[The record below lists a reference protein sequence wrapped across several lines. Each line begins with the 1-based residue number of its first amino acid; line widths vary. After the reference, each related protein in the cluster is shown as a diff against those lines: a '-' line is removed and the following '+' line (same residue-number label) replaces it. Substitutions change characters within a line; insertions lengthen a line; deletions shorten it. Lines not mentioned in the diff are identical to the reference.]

1 MYLGGVMTVDPLQER
16 PGQVLADDF
25 IGCIQAVSINGRP
38 LNLTGPI
45 QVGNICTKDILKYVM
60 DTHPI
65 IMIFF
70 CLFQFNF
77 MLYSKVLSSTA
88 FSDPA
93 KSVDSS
99 TYIYLYSLF
108 VSICIHTEEHI
119 HKYIWA
125 CLLNHLKLK

>member
-45 QVGNICTKDILKYVM
+45 QVGNIYARVFKVM

-65 IMIFF
+65 VMIF
-70 CLFQFNF
+70 LSLSVNF
-77 MLYSKVLSSTA
+77 MNCSDVPSST
-88 FSDPA
+88 A
-93 KSVDSS
+93 KSVDSF
-99 TYIYLYSLF
+99 THIYLFSLF
-108 VSICIHTEEHI
+108 FSTCIHTEGHI
-119 HKYIWA
+119 HKFI
-125 CLLNHLKLK
+125 